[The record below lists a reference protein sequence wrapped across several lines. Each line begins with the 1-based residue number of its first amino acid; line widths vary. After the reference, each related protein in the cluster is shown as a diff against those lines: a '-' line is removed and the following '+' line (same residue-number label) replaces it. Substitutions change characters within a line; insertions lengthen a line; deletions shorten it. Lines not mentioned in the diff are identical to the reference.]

1 MVCQVAHRLLARKN
15 NQSLEQSLGG
25 CMRIGDLVKWALTD
39 DKFWLAIVIG
49 ETFNDSGISST
60 QVVWVTGK
68 YVGQRDYIYTEDL
81 EIVE

>member
-1 MVCQVAHRLLARKN
+1 MK
-15 NQSLEQSLGG
+15 
-25 CMRIGDLVKWALTD
+25 IGDLVKWALTD